1 MNKVIDIKKLQFT
14 KKELDKANSFIDE
27 LLFDKGE
34 NPILIKFIISI
45 YEDTMQ
51 AEGTPYLDFETFYS
65 FAIEEFKSKPEEEK
79 KELRTALFNMLFEQ
93 VNSFNGLQTLKYME
107 GNEIEL
113 IYYQFK
119 RLDDRLR
126 ELGIRDPIE
135 VLDDELLQQRYE
147 FLKSKEEER

>member
-79 KELRTALFNMLFEQ
+79 KELRTALFNK
-93 VNSFNGLQTLKYME
+93 N
-107 GNEIEL
+107 
-113 IYYQFK
+113 
-119 RLDDRLR
+119 
-126 ELGIRDPIE
+126 
-135 VLDDELLQQRYE
+135 
-147 FLKSKEEER
+147 

>member
-1 MNKVIDIKKLQFT
+1 
-14 KKELDKANSFIDE
+14 
-27 LLFDKGE
+27 
-34 NPILIKFIISI
+34 
-45 YEDTMQ
+45 MQ